1 MGKKLKYNKTDL
13 LDKLEEIK
21 YDSDKGQDE
30 NLISGLSVARSV
42 PKLAGINHENEYLLI
57 KKIADKLLD
66 TVPSAEEN
74 D

>member
-1 MGKKLKYNKTDL
+1 MGGKFKYNKADL

-30 NLISGLSVARSV
+30 NLISGLSVAKSI

-57 KKIADKLLD
+57 KKIAERLLD